1 MADIRSFMYNIK
13 VARPINKE
21 EVTDMKNIL
30 VCDDDKEIVDA
41 IEIYLQQEGYHIL
54 KAYDGEQA
62 LEILRE
68 QEVHLLIM
76 DIMMPRLDGIRATLK
91 IREESSIPIIMLSAK
106 SEDADKILGLN
117 IGADDYVTKPFN
129 PLELVAR
136 VKSQLRRYTQLG
148 NAAENNQR
156 IYQVGGLVMNDDL
169 KEVTVD
175 EETVKLTPIEYNIL
189 LLLVKNQGKVF
200 SINQIYENI
209 WNEDA
214 IGADNTVAVHIRHI
228 REKIE
233 INPKE
238 PRYLKVVWG
247 VGYKIEKSK

>member
-1 MADIRSFMYNIK
+1 M
-13 VARPINKE
+13 
-21 EVTDMKNIL
+21 NIL

-41 IEIYLQQEGYHIL
+41 IEIYLAQDGYHIL

-62 LEILRE
+62 LEILSRE
-68 QEVHLLIM
+68 EVHLLII
-76 DIMMPRLDGIRATLK
+76 DVMMPKMDGIRATLK
-91 IREESSIPIIMLSAK
+91 IRETSSIHIIILSAK
-106 SEDADKILGLN
+106 TEDTDKILGLN
-117 IGADDYVTKPFN
+117 IGADDYISKPFN

-136 VKSQLRRYTQLG
+136 AKSQLRRYTKLG
-148 NAAENNQR
+148 NIAGNESESVFK
-156 IYQVGGLVMNDDL
+156 VGELVMNDEL

-175 EETVKLTPIEYNIL
+175 GELVKLTPIEYNIL
-189 LLLVKNQGKVF
+189 LLLVKNQGKVY
-200 SINQIYENI
+200 SIDQIYESI

-247 VGYKIEKSK
+247 VGYKIEKQG

>member
-1 MADIRSFMYNIK
+1 M
-13 VARPINKE
+13 
-21 EVTDMKNIL
+21 NIL
-30 VCDDDKEIVDA
+30 VCDDDREIVDA
-41 IEIYLQQEGYHIL
+41 IEIYLTQDGYQIL

-62 LEILRE
+62 LEILSKE
-68 QEVHLLIM
+68 EVHLLII
-76 DIMMPRLDGIRATLK
+76 DVMMPKMDGIRATLK
-91 IREESSIPIIMLSAK
+91 IRETSSIPIIILSAK
-106 SEDADKILGLN
+106 TEDTDKILGLN
-117 IGADDYVTKPFN
+117 IGADDYIAKPFN

-136 VKSQLRRYTQLG
+136 AKSQLRRYTKLG
-148 NAAENNQR
+148 NIAGNDSES
-156 IYQVGGLVMNDDL
+156 IFKVGELVINDEL

-175 EETVKLTPIEYNIL
+175 GEVVKLTPIEYNIL
-189 LLLVKNQGKVF
+189 LLLVKNQGKVY
-200 SINQIYENI
+200 SIDQIYESI

-247 VGYKIEKSK
+247 VGYKIEKQ

>member
-1 MADIRSFMYNIK
+1 MY
-13 VARPINKE
+13 
-21 EVTDMKNIL
+21 NIL
-30 VCDDDKEIVDA
+30 VCDDDKAIVEA
-41 IEIYLQQEGYHIL
+41 IEIYLSQEGYHIL

-62 LEILRE
+62 LKILE
-68 QEVHLLIM
+68 TEEVHLLVL
-76 DIMMPRLDGIRATLK
+76 DVMMPRLDGIRATLK
-91 IREESSIPIIMLSAK
+91 IREKHSIPIIILSAK
-106 SEDADKILGLN
+106 SEDVDKILGLN
-117 IGADDYVTKPFN
+117 VGADDYVTKPFN

-148 NAAENNQR
+148 GTAKKESEHV
-156 IYQVGGLVMNDDL
+156 YEVGGLQINDDL

-175 EETVKLTPIEYNIL
+175 GEKVKLTPIEYNIL
-189 LLLVKNQGKVF
+189 LLLMKNQGRVF
-200 SINQIYENI
+200 SIDQIYESI
-209 WNEDA
+209 WNEEA

-247 VGYKIEKSK
+247 VGYKVEKIG